1 MFSPYSPVFFA
12 SIEKC
17 TCGLHGLNFLL
28 LFFFLFCF
36 FDKVQELEQEKIS
49 LEGAMQELGQVSC
62 FLLFVWATHAQVCS
76 P

>member
-1 MFSPYSPVFFA
+1 MYMWIAWTELFA
-12 SIEKC
+12 
-17 TCGLHGLNFLL
+17 FV
-28 LFFFLFCF
+28 FFLFCF

-62 FLLFVWATHAQVCS
+62 FLLFVWATYAQVCS